1 MDDGEMKI
9 SDDQHARIT
18 AEEGQRRLSYLYQAT
33 TTLFVEPLDFAR
45 RLRVLTRLLIPDLG
59 DWCWID
65 LTTGGVMK
73 RAMTHHWDATR
84 LQSHPDGPNDQD
96 AERSIMIP
104 IRDSEGVFGQ
114 LTLRF
119 VESNRRYRPADVEL
133 ATELVTRAGWALD
146 AARQYER
153 ATRAT
158 TAREDILA
166 VVAHDLRNP
175 LATVLMASS
184 ILKDSELSDDN
195 QRMVERIARAG
206 ERMEKL
212 VKDLLDWAAIE
223 SGRLAVDRSIV
234 TVGTLIDDATDLL
247 PVPASDPRV
256 EIERPADDLAKVELL
271 CDRARTS
278 QVFSNLVG
286 NAIKFAPK
294 GSEIRVSA
302 ELLPSVVRFVVEDH
316 GPGIAAEHLTHIFER
331 YWQVESGTAQR
342 RGVGLGLAITN
353 GIVTA
358 QGGTIS
364 VTSELGKGSR
374 FSFTVPRV

>member
-1 MDDGEMKI
+1 MSESEI
-9 SDDQHARIT
+9 SPDQRARIT

-65 LTTGGVMK
+65 LVRNGTLE
-73 RAMTHHWDATR
+73 RAATYHWDAAR
-84 LQSHPDGPNDQD
+84 LQAQPSGPTDRDPD
-96 AERSIMIP
+96 RSIAIP
-104 IRDSEGVFGQ
+104 IRDSEGVIGE

-119 VESNRRYRPADVEL
+119 VESNRTYRPEDIEL
-133 ATELVTRAGWALD
+133 ANELVLRAAWALD

-153 ATRAT
+153 ATQAT

-175 LATVLMASS
+175 LGTVLMASG
-184 ILKDSELSDDN
+184 ILKDDLTGET
-195 QRMVERIARAG
+195 QKMAERIVRAG

-212 VKDLLDWAAIE
+212 VRDLLDWAAIE
-223 SGRLAVDRSIV
+223 SGRLAVERQNV
-234 TVGTLIDDATDLL
+234 TVGALLDDVADLFA
-247 PVPASDPRV
+247 VEVQSARV
-256 EIERPADDLAKVELL
+256 VIVRPGAEIEPIVVS
-271 CDRARTS
+271 CDPARTN

-286 NAIKFAPK
+286 NAVKFAPK
-294 GSEIRVSA
+294 ESAITISA
-302 ELLPSVVRFVVEDH
+302 ELEARAVRFVVEDR
-316 GPGIAAEHLTHIFER
+316 GPGIAPEHLAHVFER
-331 YWQVESGTAQR
+331 YWQVEGGTAQR
-342 RGVGLGLAITN
+342 RGVGLGLAISN

-358 QGGTIS
+358 QGGAIG

-374 FSFTVPRV
+374 FSFTVPRG

>member
-1 MDDGEMKI
+1 MSDGDI

-65 LTTGGVMK
+65 LVTGGVMK
-73 RAMTHHWDATR
+73 RALTHHWDATR
-84 LQSHPDGPNDQD
+84 LLSHPDGPSDHD
-96 AERSIMIP
+96 ADRSITIP
-104 IRDSEGVFGQ
+104 IRDSEGVIGQ

-119 VESNRRYRPADVEL
+119 VESNRRYRPEDIEL
-133 ATELVTRAGWALD
+133 ATELVTRGAWALD

-184 ILKDSELSDDN
+184 ILKQSEIGDENL
-195 QRMVERIARAG
+195 RMVERISRAG
-206 ERMEKL
+206 DRMEKL

-223 SGRLAVDRSIV
+223 SGRLAVDRSNV
-234 TVGTLIDDATDLL
+234 TVGTLIDEVSELFAV
-247 PVPASDPRV
+247 PVGDPRV
-256 EIERPADDLAKVELL
+256 VIEQPANELEKVELW
-271 CDRARTS
+271 CDQSRTS

-302 ELLPSVVRFVVEDH
+302 ELEPRMVRFVVEDH

-353 GIVTA
+353 GIVAA
-358 QGGTIS
+358 QGGTVG

-374 FSFTVPRV
+374 FSFTVPRLAP

>member
-1 MDDGEMKI
+1 MSDGDI

-18 AEEGQRRLSYLYQAT
+18 AEEGQRRLAYLYQAT

-45 RLRVLTRLLIPDLG
+45 RLRVLTRLLVPDLG

-65 LTTGGVMK
+65 LVAGGVMK
-73 RAMTHHWDATR
+73 RALTHHWDATR
-84 LQSHPDGPNDQD
+84 LQSNPAGPSGHD
-96 AERSIMIP
+96 AERSITIP
-104 IRDSEGVFGQ
+104 IRDSEAVIGQ

-119 VESNRRYRPADVEL
+119 GESNRRYRAEDVEL

-158 TAREDILA
+158 TVREDILA

-175 LATVLMASS
+175 LATVVMAAS
-184 ILKDSELSDDN
+184 ILKDSEIGDEN
-195 QRMVERIARAG
+195 QRMVERISRAG

-212 VKDLLDWAAIE
+212 VQDLLDWAAIE
-223 SGRLAVDRSIV
+223 SGRLAVDRSKV
-234 TVGTLIDDATDLL
+234 TVGTLIDDATDLFA
-247 PVPASDPRV
+247 VPARDPRV
-256 EIERPADDLAKVELL
+256 VIERPAAVLAKVELL
-271 CDRARTS
+271 CDQSRTS

-286 NAIKFAPK
+286 NAVKFAPK

-302 ELLPSVVRFVVEDH
+302 ELLPSVVRFVVEDQ
-316 GPGIAAEHLTHIFER
+316 GPGIAGEHLAHIFER

-353 GIVTA
+353 GIVMA
-358 QGGTIS
+358 QGGTID

-374 FSFTVPRV
+374 FSFTVPRA

>member
-1 MDDGEMKI
+1 MSADTI
-9 SDDQHARIT
+9 NDDQHARIT

-65 LTTGGVMK
+65 LVTGGVMK
-73 RAMTHHWDATR
+73 RALTHHWDETR
-84 LQSHPDGPNDQD
+84 LISQPEGPTEHD
-96 AERSIMIP
+96 ADRSITIP
-104 IRDSEGVFGQ
+104 IRDSEGVIGQ
-114 LTLRF
+114 LALQF
-119 VESNRRYRPADVEL
+119 VESNRRYRPEDIEL
-133 ATELVTRAGWALD
+133 ATELVTRAAWALD

-166 VVAHDLRNP
+166 VVAHDLRTP
-175 LATVLMASS
+175 LATIVMGSS
-184 ILKDSELSDDN
+184 ILAESNLDGDN
-195 QRMVERIARAG
+195 QKMVERIARAG
-206 ERMEKL
+206 DRMEKL

-223 SGRLAVDRSIV
+223 SGRLAVDRTKV
-234 TVGTLIDDATDLL
+234 AVGTLLDEVTDVFAV
-247 PVPASDPRV
+247 PVRDPRV
-256 EIERPADDLAKVELL
+256 VIERPNAELEKVELS
-271 CDRARTS
+271 CDQARTS

-302 ELLPSVVRFVVEDH
+302 ELDGSVVRFVVEDQ
-316 GPGIAAEHLTHIFER
+316 GPGIAAEHLGHIFER

-353 GIVTA
+353 GIVAA
-358 QGGTIS
+358 QGGTIR

-374 FSFTVPRV
+374 FTFTIPRA

>member
-1 MDDGEMKI
+1 MSDGDI

-18 AEEGQRRLSYLYQAT
+18 AEEGQRRLAYLYQAT

-45 RLRVLTRLLIPDLG
+45 RLRVLARLLVPDLG

-65 LTTGGVMK
+65 LVTGGVMK

-84 LQSHPDGPNDQD
+84 LQSHPDGPTDHD
-96 AERSIMIP
+96 AERSITIP
-104 IRDSEGVFGQ
+104 IRDSERVIGQ

-119 VESNRRYRPADVEL
+119 VESNRRYRAEDVEL

-146 AARQYER
+146 GARQYER

-158 TAREDILA
+158 TVREDILA

-184 ILKDSELSDDN
+184 ILKDSEISDEN
-195 QRMVERIARAG
+195 QRMVERISRAG

-212 VKDLLDWAAIE
+212 VQDLLDWAAIE
-223 SGRLAVDRSIV
+223 SGRLAVDRSKV
-234 TVGTLIDDATDLL
+234 TVGTLIDDATDLFA
-247 PVPASDPRV
+247 VPARDPRV
-256 EIERPADDLAKVELL
+256 VIERPTDDLAKVELL
-271 CDRARTS
+271 CDQSRTS

-286 NAIKFAPK
+286 NAVKFAPK
-294 GSEIRVSA
+294 GSEIRVST
-302 ELLPSVVRFVVEDH
+302 ELLPSVVRFVVEDQ
-316 GPGIAAEHLTHIFER
+316 GPGIAAEHLAHIFER

-353 GIVTA
+353 GIVMA
-358 QGGTIS
+358 QGGTID

-374 FSFTVPRV
+374 FSFTVPRA